1 MTCTVK
7 GFADYVT
14 YVLLLEEGRYYIG
27 LTRSLKK
34 RLDQHCNGQGAKWTK
49 LYAPVSLVE
58 LLSGDRENE
67 ITNEYIFR
75 HGADVVRGGDFCC
88 VKNMT
93 PKQWKRKLKRMQK
106 RNSSNPT
113 PAELLKLFS
122 NP

>member
-1 MTCTVK
+1 MTQTVK
-7 GFADYVT
+7 GFTDYVT

-27 LTRSLKK
+27 LTKSLKR
-34 RLDQHCNGQGAKWTK
+34 RLDQHCTGQGAKWTK
-49 LYAPVSLVE
+49 LYAPIALADLV
-58 LLSGDRENE
+58 SGDRENE
-67 ITNEYIFR
+67 ITNEYILR

>member
-1 MTCTVK
+1 MTQTVK
-7 GFADYVT
+7 GFVDYVT

-27 LTRSLKK
+27 LTKSLKK
-34 RLDQHCNGQGAKWTK
+34 RLDQHCTGQGAKWTK
-49 LYAPVSLVE
+49 LFPPIALADLV
-58 LLSGDRENE
+58 SGDRENE
-67 ITNEYIFR
+67 ITNEYILR

>member
-1 MTCTVK
+1 MLPSVK
-7 GFADYVT
+7 GFSDYVT
-14 YVLLLEEGRYYIG
+14 YVLLLEDGRYYVG
-27 LTRSLKK
+27 LTKSLKK
-34 RLDQHCNGQGAKWTK
+34 RLDQHWSGQGAKWTK
-49 LYAPVSLVE
+49 LYAPLQLVD
-58 LLSGDRENE
+58 LIAGDRENE